1 MNRPRRLPQRTCVA
15 CRQVRA
21 KSDLVRVVRTPT
33 GQVEVDEAGKAAG
46 RGAYVCRTMQC
57 ARNAVTQQKLSRA
70 LGMTIGEET
79 LKRLEG
85 LISSDVERPD
95 AKEEGAKN

>member
-33 GQVEVDEAGKAAG
+33 GKVEVDEAGKAPG
-46 RGAYVCRTMQC
+46 RGAYVCRSAKC

-70 LGMTIGEET
+70 LGLAIGEDMLE
-79 LKRLEG
+79 RLG
-85 LISSDVERPD
+85 RLISFDVDVPD
-95 AKEEGAKN
+95 VKEGCADN